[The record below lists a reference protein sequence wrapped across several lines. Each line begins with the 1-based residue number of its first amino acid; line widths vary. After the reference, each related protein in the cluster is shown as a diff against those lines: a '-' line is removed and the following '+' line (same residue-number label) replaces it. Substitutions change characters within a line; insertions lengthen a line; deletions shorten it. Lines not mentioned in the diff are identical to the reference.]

1 MSDGKTRVYSH
12 VTLGFGAVLHAFT
25 HAYGTMLVPLYLMMQ
40 KDLGLRGVQA
50 VALIVAVYG
59 LVYCLLAYPAGML
72 ADRMNRKVLLGVG
85 LIGNAAAIGLMGV
98 TGQYWV
104 LIVLGAV
111 AGAFG
116 ALFHPTANALM
127 PAHYP
132 KQPGMAIGIL
142 AIGAGLGF
150 FAGPRYA
157 GWRADVVG
165 DGRWGLAAWQVPC
178 LEMGIVGVV
187 IGVLFLVLA
196 REVAHEVVNGRRER
210 RPMGAGMR
218 RRVLGIAAT
227 LGWRDFAGVAQFSL
241 LSIYLQKAHGYD
253 TARTGWIVGVMMLI
267 SAVANPIGVWLTSG
281 SKRLAGL
288 TTVLVVGGAMLAA
301 VPFISMAF
309 LLPYLMVF
317 QVFHLGS
324 FAIGEAA
331 MLERVD
337 PGVRGRIIGVF
348 LTTAGT
354 VASTAPWVMGAW
366 TDWLGERAY
375 TVSGYYVPFAVLGG
389 LMAFGALSA
398 GIIARLGDTS
408 ELRAEDVVEAM
419 VPAIEPTG

>member
-40 KDLGLRGVQA
+40 EDLGLRGVQA
-50 VALIVAVYG
+50 VALIVALYG

-72 ADRMNRKVLLGVG
+72 ADRINRKVLLGVG
-85 LIGNAAAIGLMGV
+85 LIGNAAAIGLMGI
-98 TGQYWV
+98 TDQYW
-104 LIVLGAV
+104 LLLALGAV

-157 GWRADVVG
+157 GWRADAVG
-165 DGRWGLAAWQVPC
+165 EGRWGLSAWQVPC
-178 LEMGIVGVV
+178 LEMGIVGVIV
-187 IGVLFLVLA
+187 GVLFLVLA
-196 REVAHEVVNGRRER
+196 REVAHDVVNGKRER

-281 SKRLAGL
+281 GRRLVGL
-288 TTVLVVGGAMLAA
+288 TTVLLVGGAMLAV

-331 MLERVD
+331 MLSASI
-337 PGVRGRIIGVF
+337 RGC
-348 LTTAGT
+348 AGG
-354 VASTAPWVMGAW
+354 S
-366 TDWLGERAY
+366 
-375 TVSGYYVPFAVLGG
+375 SGCF
-389 LMAFGALSA
+389 
-398 GIIARLGDTS
+398 
-408 ELRAEDVVEAM
+408 
-419 VPAIEPTG
+419 